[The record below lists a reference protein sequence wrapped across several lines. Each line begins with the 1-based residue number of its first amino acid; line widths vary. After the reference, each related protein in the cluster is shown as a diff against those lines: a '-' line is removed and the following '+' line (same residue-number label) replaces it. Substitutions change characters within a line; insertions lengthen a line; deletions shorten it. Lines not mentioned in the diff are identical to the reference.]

1 MKVKTKKDRR
11 RRISLRQR
19 KKIKGTAERP
29 RLSVFR
35 SLTHISVQL
44 IDDVA
49 GCTVASASSTEPTV
63 RAIFSDG
70 ARGGNLGGAE
80 VVGKLAAER
89 TLEKGIT
96 SVVFDR
102 GGFLYHGRVRKV
114 ADAARDAGLKF

>member
-11 RRISLRQR
+11 RRIALRQR

-29 RLSVFR
+29 RLSVSR
-35 SLTHISVQL
+35 SLAHISVQL

-49 GCTVASASSTEPTV
+49 GCTVASASSTEPTI
-63 RAIFSDG
+63 RASFTDG

-80 VVGKLAAER
+80 AVGKLAAER

-102 GGFLYHGRVRKV
+102 GGFLYHGRVHKL